1 MNRQELARV
10 LLDEIVRT
18 RVQLVRI
25 RMVLARE
32 VEERSG
38 PMDQCEECD
47 RLWKEYQRAT
57 IESVQLDAE
66 VRSMTEGQGL
76 QKFREATAS
85 AEAAEQ
91 LRVQAR
97 QRLAEHLA
105 ATEHR

>member
-1 MNRQELARV
+1 MKRELAKV

-18 RVQLVRI
+18 RVQLVRL

-38 PMDQCEECD
+38 RMDRCKECD
-47 RLWKEYQRAT
+47 RLWEEYRRAT

-85 AEAAEQ
+85 AKAAEQ

-105 ATEHR
+105 ATGHR